1 MPRLTGPRILAAAL
15 VLIYAGFW
23 VWYGGAGKPLSPDEV
38 DRFMARIDAMASDH
52 ASPFGARAT
61 IEAWARADDGREF
74 FMVNLMNDPADPA
87 AADTYNR
94 IIIPE
99 LLKRGGHPV
108 FIARPI
114 GRFLEPAGLEG
125 WDQVAIVRYR
135 SFRDLLDMIT
145 SDRAQEIEE
154 LKAGSVSK
162 THVFP
167 TQIEFS
173 FVWMRFIVAVLLIV
187 LGLTLHVA
195 LRRFA
200 FYARA

>member
-1 MPRLTGPRILAAAL
+1 MPRMTGPRLLTAIFAL
-15 VLIYAGFW
+15 SYALFVW
-23 VWYGGAGKPLSPDEV
+23 WYGGAGKPLTPEEAADYFALL
-38 DRFMARIDAMASDH
+38 DARTHAHPNPSLRAAMEEL
-52 ASPFGARAT
+52 ARN
-61 IEAWARADDGREF
+61 DDGREF

-87 AADTYNR
+87 AADAYNR
-94 IIIPE
+94 LIIPE

-108 FIARPI
+108 FISRPI
-114 GRFLEPAGLEG
+114 GRFIQPEGLEG

-145 SDRAQEIEE
+145 SDKAQEIEE

-173 FVWMRFIVAVLLIV
+173 FVWIRAIAAVLFIA
-187 LGLTLHVA
+187 LGFALHVA

-200 FYARA
+200 FYSRA

>member
-1 MPRLTGPRILAAAL
+1 MPRITGPRLLAAMLAIVYGL
-15 VLIYAGFW
+15 FVW
-23 VWYGGAGKPLSPDEV
+23 WYGGVGKPLTPDEAAHYFSLL
-38 DRFMARIDAMASDH
+38 DARSHAHPNPSLRAAMEEL
-52 ASPFGARAT
+52 ARN
-61 IEAWARADDGREF
+61 DDGREF

-135 SFRDLLDMIT
+135 RI
-145 SDRAQEIEE
+145 
-154 LKAGSVSK
+154 
-162 THVFP
+162 
-167 TQIEFS
+167 
-173 FVWMRFIVAVLLIV
+173 LLI
-187 LGLTLHVA
+187 
-195 LRRFA
+195 
-200 FYARA
+200 

>member
-74 FMVNLMNDPADPA
+74 FMVNLVNDPADLA
-87 AADTYNR
+87 AAEAYNR
-94 IIIPE
+94 VILPE
-99 LLKRGGHPV
+99 LFKRAGHPV
-108 FIARPI
+108 FVSRPI
-114 GRFLEPAGLEG
+114 ARFLEPEGLAP
-125 WDQVAIVRYR
+125 WDFVAIVRYR
-135 SFRDLLDMIT
+135 SMRDMLDMIT
-145 SDRAQEIEE
+145 GPEAQNIRDMKE
-154 LKAGSVSK
+154 ASVSK

-167 TQIEFS
+167 THIGFS
-173 FVWMRFIVAVLLIV
+173 LLWVRFL
-187 LGLTLHVA
+187 VA
-195 LRRFA
+195 LVFVALGVGLHFAFRRFGW
-200 FYARA
+200 YAR

>member
-1 MPRLTGPRILAAAL
+1 MPRITGPRLLAATLAIVYGL
-15 VLIYAGFW
+15 FVW
-23 VWYGGAGKPLSPDEV
+23 WYGGAGKPLTAEEAAHYFALLDARTHAHPDPSLRAAMEEL
-38 DRFMARIDAMASDH
+38 ARN
-52 ASPFGARAT
+52 
-61 IEAWARADDGREF
+61 DDGREF

-87 AADTYNR
+87 AAAAYNR
-94 IIIPE
+94 LIIPE

-114 GRFLEPAGLEG
+114 GRFLEPAELEG

-167 TQIEFS
+167 THVQFS
-173 FVWMRFIVAVLLIV
+173 FIWMRVIVAVLLV
-187 LGLTLHVA
+187 ALGLVLHLA
-195 LRRFA
+195 LRRLA
-200 FYARA
+200 FYSRR

>member
-1 MPRLTGPRILAAAL
+1 MLRMTGPRLLAAILA
-15 VLIYAGFW
+15 LIYAMFVW
-23 VWYGGAGKPLSPDEV
+23 WYGGAGKPLTPEEAAHYFALLD
-38 DRFMARIDAMASDH
+38 ARTHAHPNPSLRAAMEEL
-52 ASPFGARAT
+52 ARN
-61 IEAWARADDGREF
+61 DDGREF
-74 FMVNLMNDPADPA
+74 FMVNLINDPADPEA
-87 AADTYNR
+87 AVAYNR
-94 IIIPE
+94 LIIPE

-108 FIARPI
+108 FISRPI
-114 GRFLEPAGLEG
+114 GRFIQPEGLEG

-173 FVWMRFIVAVLLIV
+173 FVWMRFIAAVLFIA

-200 FYARA
+200 FYSRA